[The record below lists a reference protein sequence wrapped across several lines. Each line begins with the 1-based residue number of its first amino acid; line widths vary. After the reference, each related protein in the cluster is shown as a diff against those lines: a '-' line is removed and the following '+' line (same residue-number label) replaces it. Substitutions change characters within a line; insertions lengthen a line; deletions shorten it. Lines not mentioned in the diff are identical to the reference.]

1 MLNLDETKEKI
12 YIQGLHKLL
21 NDFIFTLTNTIW
33 SGGYIF
39 NGKVNVEKLNST
51 LDKANEII
59 QDIRLIISELEEN
72 NYK

>member
-51 LDKANEII
+51 LDKAVEYAA
-59 QDIRLIISELEEN
+59 LI
-72 NYK
+72 

>member
-51 LDKANEII
+51 LNKADEII

-72 NYK
+72 NHK

>member
-51 LDKANEII
+51 LDKADEII

-72 NYK
+72 NHK